1 MSFGSFQGQSAQS
14 TGANAEI
21 NMVPLID
28 VMLVLLVIFLITA
41 PLITH
46 SINVQ
51 LPQVNAQ
58 AIDTQQEALD
68 VTITAEGE
76 VYFASEA
83 VDMDNLSQFLAPYAQ
98 EGEQPEVRIRADEA
112 VHYGIVA
119 QIMSELKEA
128 GLNKIGFVTQVKA
141 EEK

>member
-1 MSFGSFQGQSAQS
+1 MSFGGSFDSMSGGS
-14 TGANAEI
+14 TGTNAEI

-58 AIDTQQEALD
+58 SIEAERPSVD
-68 VTITAEGE
+68 VAITADGE
-76 VYFASEA
+76 IYFGDELVAAEELPSY
-83 VDMDNLSQFLAPYAQ
+83 LAQLADQ
-98 EGEQPEVRIRADEA
+98 ADALEVRIRADEA
-112 VHYGIVA
+112 VHYGLVA
-119 QIMSELKEA
+119 ETMSALKDA
-128 GLNKIGFVTQVKA
+128 GLNKIGFITQA
-141 EEK
+141 QGE